1 MHRKKIIIIGSGIA
15 GLASAVRLAVQGFE
29 VIVFEKNDNPGGK
42 LGHFISNAYSF
53 DTGPSLF
60 TQPQNIEELFA
71 LANEPITDYFSY
83 KTLDKTCKYFY
94 EDGTLIDAYTNT
106 DSFAKEMKEK
116 TGEDE
121 NKIKTYLERSS
132 KLYKNVAE
140 IFLNNSLH
148 KRKTWKQAKI
158 FKALRSVKPKYL
170 FKSMNSINA
179 KSFDKMQTVQ
189 LFNRFG
195 TYNGSNP
202 FKMPGMFTLIPHL
215 EHGEGIYYPKN
226 GMVSIAKALYQLALK
241 LGVQFHFNTAV
252 SKIICNEGKALGVVA
267 NNENH
272 LADIVVSNMDVYF
285 TYKNLLN
292 DESKSSKILKQ
303 ERSSSALVFFWGIK
317 NEFPQLQLHNIFFSK
332 NYKAEFEHLFKL
344 KKLYNDPTV
353 YINITAK
360 QEPEIHAPKGNEN
373 WFVMVNAPANAGQ
386 NWNEIKKQTRQNI
399 IQKLNR
405 ILQTDIEPMI
415 ETEEILDPVL
425 IEKNTNAYQG
435 ALYGASSNARLAAF
449 LRHPNF
455 SKKIRNLYFV
465 GGTVH
470 PGGGIP
476 LCLKSA
482 KIACELINENI
493 QHSKH

>member
-1 MHRKKIIIIGSGIA
+1 MHNKKAIIIGSGIA
-15 GLASAVRLAVQGFE
+15 GLASAIRLAVQGFQ
-29 VIVFEKNDNPGGK
+29 VNVFEKNENAGGK
-42 LGHFISNAYSF
+42 IGHFTSHGYSF

-60 TQPQNIEELFA
+60 TQPQNLEELFE
-71 LANEPITDYFSY
+71 LANEPIEDYFSY
-83 KTLDKTCKYFY
+83 KTLDEACKYFY
-94 EDGTLIDAYTNT
+94 EDGIIINAHTNP
-106 DSFAKEMKEK
+106 DLFAKEVHEK
-116 TGEDE
+116 INEDE
-121 NKIKTYLERSS
+121 NKIKNYLLQSS
-132 KLYKNVAE
+132 KLYNVAGE
-140 IFLNNSLH
+140 IFLNNSLQ
-148 KRKTWKQAKI
+148 KRKTWKHVKVDKVLQAI
-158 FKALRSVKPKYL
+158 KAKHF
-170 FKSMNSINA
+170 FKSMNNVNV
-179 KSFDKMQTVQ
+179 KSFNKLHTTQ

-202 FKMPGMFTLIPHL
+202 FEMPGIFTLIPHL

-226 GMVSIAKALYQLALK
+226 GMSSIAKALYQLALK
-241 LGVQFHFNTAV
+241 QGVQFHFNV
-252 SKIICNEGKALGVVA
+252 PVNKIICNEGKALGVVV

-272 LADIVVSNMDVYF
+272 LADIIVSNMDVYF
-285 TYKNLLN
+285 TYKSLLN
-292 DESKSSKILKQ
+292 NEGKSAKILKQ
-303 ERSSSALVFFWGIK
+303 ERSSSAVVFYWGIK

-332 NYKAEFEHLFKL
+332 NYSTEFHHLFKL

-353 YINITAK
+353 YINITSK
-360 QEPEIHAPKGNEN
+360 QEPNIHASAGKEN
-373 WFVMVNAPANAGQ
+373 WFVMVNAPANVGQ

-425 IEKNTNAYQG
+425 IEKNTNSFQG

-455 SKKIRNLYFV
+455 SKKIKNLYFA

-482 KIACELINENI
+482 KIACELIREDV